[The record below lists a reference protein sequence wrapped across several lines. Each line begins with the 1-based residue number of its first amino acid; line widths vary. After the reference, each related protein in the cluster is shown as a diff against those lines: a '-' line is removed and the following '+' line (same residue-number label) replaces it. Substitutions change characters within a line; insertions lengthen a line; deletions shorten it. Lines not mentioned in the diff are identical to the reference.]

1 MLQFPALTCNYEAF
15 DVSQLNKHEEI
26 ININDF

>member
-1 MLQFPALTCNYEAF
+1 MLQFPALTCNCEAF

-26 ININDF
+26 INTNDF